1 MYASSSDFIVFS
13 ILLEGRIV
21 VGWDSCNSARDD
33 SQVLA
38 KVDIDGYRIPDHQ
51 YLP

>member
-1 MYASSSDFIVFS
+1 MAFIA
-13 ILLEGRIV
+13 ILNHFGLFRMKRIV
-21 VGWDSCNSARDD
+21 VGCDLCNSAQDV